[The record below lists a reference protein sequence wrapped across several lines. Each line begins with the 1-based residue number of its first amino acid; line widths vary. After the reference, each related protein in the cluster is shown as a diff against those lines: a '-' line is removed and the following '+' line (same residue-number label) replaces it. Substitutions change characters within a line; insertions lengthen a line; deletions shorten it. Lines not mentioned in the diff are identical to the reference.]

1 MRREENV
8 YLFCSS
14 FFFLIMSLRC
24 WRISWRSHPGH
35 RVVCLGT
42 NAFNQDNVVQYWISA
57 FPVLLFFFLT
67 AQISNCEKSAW
78 PQAANWAL
86 WIHLAVH
93 RPLLHCSDWRH
104 SMGCRSSFISSVH
117 QRLSDVSLV
126 LLQITNLK
134 QSSDQTDPVFT
145 VKAAFYYV
153 FIF

>member
-1 MRREENV
+1 MFICFA
-8 YLFCSS
+8 LFFYHVLQMLKNLLTQSS
-14 FFFLIMSLRC
+14 RSPSC
-24 WRISWRSHPGH
+24 VSGHECISSRQCGSILTQCVSC
-35 RVVCLGT
+35 VV
-42 NAFNQDNVVQYWISA
+42 V
-57 FPVLLFFFLT
+57 LFFFLT

-86 WIHLAVH
+86 WIQLAVH

-104 SMGCRSSFISSVH
+104 STGCRSSFISSVH

-145 VKAAFYYV
+145 VTAAFYYAS
-153 FIF
+153 IF